1 MADQTVSLR
10 AGINNV
16 GNYQVSGIPFVTG
29 NLTLPLTS
37 STPLRVDF
45 PSVTSYFE
53 FRNHGAYH
61 ARLGFSANGVTQ
73 GTNYYLVEPSGSV
86 AIRVKATSVFLASNN
101 ATNTLTNGTIIASLT
116 GISGYDLVTVY
127 SGASGIG

>member
-1 MADQTVSLR
+1 MNDQSVRLQ

-16 GNYQVSGIPFVTG
+16 GSYQVSGIPFVTG

-37 STPLRVDF
+37 SAPLRIDF

-53 FRNHGAYH
+53 FRNHGGYH
-61 ARLGFSANGVTQ
+61 ARLAFSANGLK

-86 AIRVKATSVFLASNN
+86 QIRAKATSVFLASNN
-101 ATNTLTNGTIIASLT
+101 PTNTLSSCTLIASLT
-116 GISGYDLVTVY
+116 GITGYDLTSALTGV
-127 SGASGIG
+127 SGIG